1 MLRNTSTGYGLV
13 GIGFHWLM
21 ALLLIGLIVVGKYM
35 HGLPL
40 ADPNKFPLYQLH
52 KSFGLAAL
60 ALVAARLLWRF
71 ANPSPALPAKMPEW
85 QRLGAHGTHIAL
97 YALMLAIPLTG
108 WLMVSASPLG
118 IPTLFFNL
126 VTVPHLPVPGF
137 LGEAAAAEGTMKE
150 VHDLLGTL
158 LIVVVIAHV
167 AAAVKHHLIDRDD
180 ILKRMV
186 STAPARRT
194 RENS

>member
-1 MLRNTSTGYGLV
+1 MASRKLVRLVTTSAPDSTG
-13 GIGFHWLM
+13 
-21 ALLLIGLIVVGKYM
+21 
-35 HGLPL
+35 PL
-40 ADPNKFPLYQLH
+40 ADPNKFVLYQLH

-71 ANPSPALPAKMPEW
+71 ANPSPALPAAMPGW
-85 QRLGAHGTHIAL
+85 QKLGAHGTHVAL
-97 YALMLAIPLTG
+97 YGLMLAIPLTG

-126 VTVPHLPVPGF
+126 FTVPHLPVPGF

-186 STAPARRT
+186 STAPARRARAT
-194 RENS
+194 R